1 MSKKLRD
8 ADENKASRGQIH
20 VNFQGHTT
28 TRDQSDNAAGRIHFL
43 FRRRV
48 KRPRFSLRY
57 SNQSPGKCSTS
68 FFIEKDTHSL
78 RVPLYSVT
86 GSLNS
91 GLCTIHVLV
100 ARPTLLVLS
109 MFSWERRKTERSP
122 VCTTWLRF
130 YTLEKNATENF
141 DYKGFVIK
149 RGNVMA
155 SVKFTWKGDLKR
167 SGSILLGTSPEYDM
181 ALYTLCFLSRRGRDQ
196 CEVEID
202 GCPLAITSFD
212 IVQNNKV
219 FIGSIF
225 PTAGPLTEQCR
236 RLSGRV

>member
-1 MSKKLRD
+1 MG
-8 ADENKASRGQIH
+8 E
-20 VNFQGHTT
+20 
-28 TRDQSDNAAGRIHFL
+28 
-43 FRRRV
+43 
-48 KRPRFSLRY
+48 
-57 SNQSPGKCSTS
+57 
-68 FFIEKDTHSL
+68 EKN
-78 RVPLYSVT
+78 REIT
-86 GSLNS
+86 GMHN
-91 GLCTIHVLV
+91 
-100 ARPTLLVLS
+100 
-109 MFSWERRKTERSP
+109 
-122 VCTTWLRF
+122 WLRF

-196 CEVEID
+196 CEVEIG
-202 GCPLAITSFD
+202 GCPLAITSFE
-212 IVQNNKV
+212 IIQNNKVFPFFLVSRPLVYFFHFKV